1 MHQAAQNL
9 FAYSLDLEELVG
21 LILLQEE
28 LQQSVV
34 HHLPSNVRVLAR
46 QKLADGE
53 VDVVH
58 DLVILQQE
66 HILHR
71 LNKSKS

>member
-1 MHQAAQNL
+1 LHQAAQYL

-21 LILLQEE
+21 LVLLQEE

-71 LNKSKS
+71 LNKSKA